1 MTQESHFVGVD
12 VSQDRL
18 DVAMCPTIERSE
30 QGQATEEWS
39 VSNDDSG
46 IDQLV
51 DRMLQV
57 QPTRIV
63 LEATGGMEVPL
74 SGALAVAG
82 LPVAVVNPRQ
92 ARDFAKSMGKLAKTD
107 AIDAKVLAEFGR
119 ALRPALRPL
128 ADAATRE
135 LDALLTRR
143 RQVSDMI
150 TAESNR
156 MRTVSG
162 RVRTTIEAHID
173 YLKQCLKGLDKD
185 LADALRSSSVWREKD
200 NLLQSVPGVGKIT
213 SLTMLAELPELG
225 TLNRKQI
232 AALVGVAPI
241 NRDSGKSR
249 GTRTIWGGRASV
261 RAVLYMAALAASRWN
276 PTLRAFYHSLLSR
289 GKEKKAALTACM
301 RKLLTILNSMLKWHT
316 SWNHHLVSLTGPCS

>member
-1 MTQESHFVGVD
+1 MTQETHFVGID

-18 DVAMCPTIERSE
+18 DVAMCPTMERSE
-30 QGQATEEWS
+30 QGEATEEWS

-51 DRMLQV
+51 NRMLEV
-57 QPTRIV
+57 QPARIV
-63 LEATGGMEVPL
+63 LEATGGMEVPV

-143 RQVSDMI
+143 RQVSDMT

-162 RVRTTIEAHID
+162 QVRTNIEAHID
-173 YLKQCLKGLDKD
+173 WLRECLKRLDKD

-200 NLLQSVPGVGKIT
+200 TLLQSVPGVGKIT

-289 GKEKKAALTACM
+289 GKKKKAALTACM

-316 SWNHHLVSLTGPCS
+316 SWNHHPVQLTGPCS